1 MMKNIKLK
9 FYDIHLKNIQTEI
22 IKIEPN
28 NYNLETLRK
37 DISSIINLEKSEY
50 VIFHNKNKNVIL
62 LENDFKL
69 IKEQSLEKAEEQED
83 KTLEKEQSL
92 EEHRKEINEDIDDI
106 FYIVILIGLNFNNNN
121 LGYDFNFQM
130 ISNLFNVVDN
140 LLF

>member
-50 VIFHNKNKNVIL
+50 VIFHNKNKNFIL

-69 IKEQSLEKAEEQED
+69 IR
-83 KTLEKEQSL
+83 EQSL
-92 EEHRKEINEDIDDI
+92 EEAEKQEEDKTLKEQEPEQEEDRKEIDDI
-106 FYIVILIGLNFNNNN
+106 FYIIILIGLNFNNNN